1 MRIGTDKEE
10 LESILKLLDGKWV
23 VSSNILGCPVGQSKV
38 YLKRKV
44 GKSGGL
50 KISECIP
57 NDEAERLKR
66 EVREYLR
73 RKNL

>member
-10 LESILKLLDGKWV
+10 LERILRVLDGEWI
-23 VSSNILGCPVGQSKV
+23 VSSNIWGCPVGQTKV

-50 KISECIP
+50 KISDCIP
-57 NDEAERLKR
+57 NDEAERLKH

>member
-10 LESILKLLDGKWV
+10 LERLLRFSDGEWV
-23 VSSNILGCPVGQSKV
+23 VSSNIWGCPVGQSNV

-44 GKSGGL
+44 GKLGGL

-57 NDEAERLKR
+57 NDEAKRLKH
-66 EVREYLR
+66 ELREYLR
-73 RKNL
+73 QRKL

>member
-10 LESILKLLDGKWV
+10 LERILRVLDGEWV
-23 VSSNILGCPVGQSKV
+23 VSSSIWGCPVGQSKV

-50 KISECIP
+50 KISDCIP
-57 NDEAERLKR
+57 NDEAERLKH